1 MHLKPIKT
9 EADHKAALQEI
20 ERLWDAEE
28 GTADGDRM
36 ETLVTLAEAYGIAHF
51 PIDLP
56 DSIEEALSFEKPSFR
71 G

>member
-1 MHLKPIKT
+1 
-9 EADHKAALQEI
+9 LQEI